1 MFNEIIQ
8 LTMVFTFLSGFI
20 LILLLTAD
28 KKNINKNN
36 LYLKK
41 QNF

>member
-1 MFNEIIQ
+1 MFNEIFQ
-8 LTMVFTFLSGFI
+8 LTIVFSFLAGVI

-28 KKNINKNN
+28 KKNINSRN

-41 QNF
+41 QN